1 MWTLFPFD
9 LTQLEAAHH
18 DVPGAAVLGETASVL
33 RPKPRS
39 VVDCVRD
46 YRRAKKEHQ
55 DEPRDHEPGQ
65 RSRRAYVA
73 VPDRE

>member
-1 MWTLFPFD
+1 MLLPFN
-9 LTQLEAAHH
+9 LTQLEATHH
-18 DVPGAAVLGETASVL
+18 DVAGATVLGETASVL

-46 YRRAKKEHQ
+46 DGCAKKKRQ

-65 RSRRAYVA
+65 RSRWAYVT
-73 VPDRE
+73 VPERGR